1 MLSTVITIYIVS
13 VILAIVSTIL
23 MERVP
28 GNKLTIGDIME
39 EWPLIFIPF
48 VNTFAVILVVLV
60 MGTELIIR
68 VTKLDKV
75 WERIMNIEI

>member
-23 MERVP
+23 MERIP
-28 GNKLTIGDIME
+28 GNKLTIGDIMD

-48 VNTFAVILVVLV
+48 VNTFWIIFVVLV
-60 MGTELIIR
+60 VGTEQIIR
-68 VTKLDKV
+68 ITKLDKL